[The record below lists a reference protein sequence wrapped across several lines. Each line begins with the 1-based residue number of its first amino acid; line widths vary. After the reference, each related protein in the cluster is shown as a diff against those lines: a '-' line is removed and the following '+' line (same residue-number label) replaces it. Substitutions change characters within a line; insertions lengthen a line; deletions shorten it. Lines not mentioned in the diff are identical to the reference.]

1 MLRLG
6 ILKEKDRRLTAS
18 SEVLHLLLSFLDLL
32 TTMCF
37 LEPSHAILS
46 RFHSCTEPGRHR
58 VKCAF
63 SIFPETGPQFSFK
76 YKLIYVY
83 VN

>member
-6 ILKEKDRRLTAS
+6 ILKEKDSKLTAS
-18 SEVLHLLLSFLDLL
+18 SEVLQILLSFLDLP

-37 LEPSHAILS
+37 LEFSNAILS
-46 RFHSCTEPGRHR
+46 RFHSCTEPGRDR

-76 YKLIYVY
+76 YKLIYVC